1 EIKLL
6 FGADRRFRRLVSNNN
21 VIVVMVHAV
30 RDVANNSRLDSQL
43 RAESRK
49 LMAAKLIALM
59 D

>member
-1 EIKLL
+1 MLS
-6 FGADRRFRRLVSNNN
+6 GADRRFRRLASNNN